1 LSINAGALK
10 YNKDIY
16 YEFSISTQCFGETF
30 SHVLAIKIDPSTTV
44 PIPNLK
50 LVKELD

>member
-16 YEFSISTQCFGETF
+16 YEFSISTQYFGETY
-30 SHVLAIKIDPSTTV
+30 SQILAIKIDPSTIV

-50 LVKELD
+50 